1 MGEVSRLAQAAPVLL
16 LIASISGCSIGGP
29 STFTLNSASV
39 DESYVCPTSA
49 SDLAYTLHATIGVQ
63 NGTASTVT
71 IRSVA
76 VVMILASVK
85 GGWLEH
91 VGDRYG
97 AGGVTV
103 SPNRVAAGSTTSLIV
118 TFPSTCTNGK
128 VPNSGASYG
137 DYSVAFTLF
146 TSSGTHTIVSQNRH
160 RIVAA

>member
-1 MGEVSRLAQAAPVLL
+1 LVL
-16 LIASISGCSIGGP
+16 LIAIVSGCSIGGP
-29 STFTLNSASV
+29 SSFTLNSASV
-39 DESYVCPTSA
+39 DESYICPTSA
-49 SDLAYTLHATIGVQ
+49 NDLAYTLHATIGVQ
-63 NGTASTVT
+63 NGTSSTVM

-97 AGGVTV
+97 ANGVTV
-103 SPNRVAAGSTTSLIV
+103 SPDRVAAGSSTSLIV

-128 VPNSGASYG
+128 VPSSGASYG

-146 TSSGTHTIVSQNRH
+146 TSSGTHTILSQNRH